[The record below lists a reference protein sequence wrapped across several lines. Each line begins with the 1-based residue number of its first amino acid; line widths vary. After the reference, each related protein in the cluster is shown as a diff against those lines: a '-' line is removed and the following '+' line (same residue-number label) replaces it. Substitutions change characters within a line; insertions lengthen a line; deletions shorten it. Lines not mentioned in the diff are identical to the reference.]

1 MATLGKEY
9 QPRVKDAANVL
20 VGVAQVRVGRP
31 SVRAAGTAA
40 VKAVQFVGT
49 SAITVDTSTGTSVD
63 IVRPSDMSTGGTLP
77 TGCTLAASGTY
88 TGDYDGCFIIRVTD
102 STTVDI
108 YGPNAYKDADVAI
121 SSLTNYN
128 MKLAAAT
135 TSGALISGT
144 PATSPTAGQTFVVP
158 VWSGT
163 AQDKNQTGIVS
174 PYSMFSGS
182 TESVGGLKSASFSP
196 KLESVKTLE
205 AGFPSEVFDR
215 IVERTSV
222 EVAFES
228 FEYTND
234 NIQYLKNMVSEI
246 INEAKLPSV
255 PVEIVMRTRG
265 NSLISFWIN
274 NCSITQFPS
283 YSPISDYSALTWSLG
298 TTKLTE
304 ITGATSEYN
313 VWLSNAPIYT
323 ELLYTH

>member
-49 SAITVDTSTGTSVD
+49 SAVTVDTSTGTSVD
-63 IVRPSDMSTGGTLP
+63 IVRPSDMSTGGTMP
-77 TGCTLAASGTY
+77 TGGTLAASGTY
-88 TGDYDGCFIIRVTD
+88 TGDYDGCFIIRVKD
-102 STTVDI
+102 ATTVDI
-108 YGPNAYKDADVAI
+108 YGPNAYKDADVLI
-121 SSLTNYN
+121 SALTNYN

-163 AQDKNQTGIVS
+163 AQDKTQTGIVS

-196 KLESVKTLE
+196 KLDSVKTLE
-205 AGFPSEVFDR
+205 AGFPSEVYDR

-222 EVAFES
+222 EITLEAM
-228 FEYTND
+228 EYNND
-234 NIQYLKNMVSEI
+234 NIQHLKNMVSQI
-246 INEAKLPSV
+246 INESKLPAV
-255 PVEIVMRTRG
+255 PVEVVLRTRG
-265 NSLISFWIN
+265 NSLISFFVPN
-274 NCSITQFPS
+274 ASITQFPS
-283 YSPISDYSALTWSLG
+283 YSPTNDFSSLNWSLG
-298 TTKLTE
+298 TSKLTE
-304 ITGATSEYN
+304 ISGATTEYN
-313 VWLSNAPIYT
+313 LWLSNAYT
-323 ELLYTH
+323 YVELTYTH